1 MKLTIDKKLC
11 ESIVET
17 RDTHLQTSI
26 SVCLVVILHVFAGSF
41 WKKKKKLCHH
51 HTLATLRQLEMQT
64 GWIQTGTMVDPYP
77 EPILDPNPDPTQNQ
91 CLVSGYSI
99 NLKKKTD
106 NMFVSTDSVR

>member
-41 WKKKKKLCHH
+41 WKKKKIMPPSYFSY
-51 HTLATLRQLEMQT
+51 TETVRDANR
-64 GWIQTGTMVDPYP
+64 
-77 EPILDPNPDPTQNQ
+77 LDPNRNHGGSIPRTD
-91 CLVSGYSI
+91 SGSESGSDTEPMSCI
-99 NLKKKTD
+99 RIQHQLKKK
-106 NMFVSTDSVR
+106 NGQYVCKY